1 MTRVGW
7 GKAFAFAG
15 LAVGAPW
22 VVVALIATTL
32 LALSA
37 PGAGGGFVELSGGI
51 AAVSVILCAVLMR
64 TLAPRSRMGV
74 VVCAW
79 LACATGIFLVPLA
92 IALFAD
98 GWVFGL
104 IVAMI
109 AELIFFVG
117 GGAVWAAGGALAA
130 SRILRVQRTLGP
142 RWTPLGWIAV
152 GILVAACAVAITLTT
167 GAPHGMGPIE
177 TFDTAPERAGWSWF
191 PLGWEW
197 SWGANRETPGW
208 IPTFAL
214 ADGLGLASVGVGLWV
229 GRRGPELRT

>member
-1 MTRVGW
+1 MGRVGW

-22 VVVALIATTL
+22 VVVALIATAL

-37 PGAGGGFVELSGGI
+37 PGTGGGFVELSGGI
-51 AAVSVILCAVLMR
+51 AAVSVILCAVLVKIR
-64 TLAPRSRMGV
+64 APRSRMDAV
-74 VVCAW
+74 ARAW
-79 LACATGIFLVPLA
+79 FACAIGIFLVSLA
-92 IALFAD
+92 IMIPSGEWTFVL
-98 GWVFGL
+98 V
-104 IVAMI
+104 VAMI
-109 AELIFFVG
+109 AELIFFLG
-117 GGAVWAAGGALAA
+117 GGAAWAAGGALAA
-130 SRILRVQRTLGP
+130 SRILRVERTLGP

-152 GILVAACAVAITLTT
+152 GILAVACAVAITLT
-167 GAPHGMGPIE
+167 AGPPGNMMAIE

-214 ADGLGLASVGVGLWV
+214 ADGLGLASVGAGLWI